1 MRTLF
6 MLLVVYVASY
16 AWLSTQGSYQVVTSA
31 ASTVDLPAGR
41 AWQPKGC
48 AFSNLPAGRAWQPK
62 GCAFSMGTTAGG
74 DHHAVVANTL
84 GLVFM
89 PAIVIDRA
97 FVHKSRPLA

>member
-16 AWLSTQGSYQVVTSA
+16 AYLSKQGSYQVVTSD
-31 ASTVDLPAGR
+31 ASKLHLPDGR

-48 AFSNLPAGRAWQPK
+48 E
-62 GCAFSMGTTAGG
+62 FSMGRSADG
-74 DHHAVVANTL
+74 DRHTVDANTL

-89 PAIVIDRA
+89 PAIVVDRA
-97 FVHKSRPLA
+97 FVHKARPLT